1 MLMKCVHTRSATT
14 QHAAEVLSGVPLGA
28 IITTALKRGG
38 KHLALPSVLHK
49 SNPLQSN
56 GPQIQRDG
64 QFVAVVYRR
73 RTSSRKPHWNAA
85 TLQYGTVP
93 VDVLEENQLTRLGVT
108 TQGAQQWARC
118 STYMSVSV
126 HRCLM
131 SVLLP
136 AVISKFRELA
146 GEGGLSASL
155 IYEDVH
161 FSVGCKHLP
170 I

>member
-1 MLMKCVHTRSATT
+1 MLMKCVHIRSATT

-73 RTSSRKPHWNAA
+73 RTSSRKPRWNAA
-85 TLQYGTVP
+85 TLQYGTGGRP
-93 VDVLEENQLTRLGVT
+93 GGKSAYEI
-108 TQGAQQWARC
+108 RC
-118 STYMSVSV
+118 DD
-126 HRCLM
+126 
-131 SVLLP
+131 
-136 AVISKFRELA
+136 A
-146 GEGGLSASL
+146 GRAT
-155 IYEDVH
+155 
-161 FSVGCKHLP
+161 VGTL
-170 I
+170 